1 MATGRVLHN
10 ITPSSGITYTIEGWV
25 PVVASPDA
33 NIVPVSTLSFYLPAA
48 NGILA
53 TFNALASTSLN
64 SLASGGA
71 VTSAAFSMTDTLGAR
86 EGYVYFTS
94 GNPGITPSGAGANLA
109 GWFIT
114 SMDGG
119 TLYEDPDNTAS
130 TSVPALSRPP
140 DFIIPL
146 DLVAT
151 GTAGKRKFAS
161 GKVKLPS
168 TSFKV
173 VLQNNS
179 GVALGSGATTVQTLT
194 IVPVG

>member
-1 MATGRVLHN
+1 MATGLVYN
-10 ITPSSGITYTIEGWV
+10 SATPASGVTFTLAEWA
-25 PVVASPDA
+25 PVVASPLA
-33 NIVPVSTLSFYLPAA
+33 NLVAVANNGFFLPAA

-53 TFNALASTSLN
+53 TIAAFASTSLN

-71 VTSAAFSMTDTLGAR
+71 VTSAAFSQTDTTSAK
-86 EGYVYFTS
+86 EGYVWFVS
-94 GNPGITPSGAGANLA
+94 GNPGITPAGAGANLA

-119 TLYEDPDNTAS
+119 TTYEDPDNTPS
-130 TSVPALSRPP
+130 TTVPALSRAP
-140 DFIIPL
+140 DFVIPL

-161 GKVKLPS
+161 GRVKLPS
-168 TSFKV
+168 TFFKV

-179 GVALGSGATTVQTLT
+179 GVALGSGATTVQTLS
-194 IVPVG
+194 IAPVA